1 MEVFVLRHGKAEP
14 YNSQD
19 ASRELVERGRREV
32 EQIIQASLNDLQHIE
47 EIWVSPYI
55 RAQQTAQ
62 IAAHHLRLPLR
73 SQKLLL
79 PETDPR
85 LVISL
90 IQEVQYAS
98 LLLVSHQPL
107 VSRLVD
113 TLCGSAAGFHS
124 METAALACIDMEIAG
139 VGLGSLRWLRHPSL

>member
-32 EQIIQASLNDLQHIE
+32 EQIIQASLIDLQHIE

-62 IAAHHLRLPLR
+62 IAARRFSLPLR

-79 PETDPR
+79 PESDPAA
-85 LVISL
+85 VISV
-90 IQEVQYAS
+90 IQEAKCAS

-113 TLCGSAAGFHS
+113 TLCGSAMGF
-124 METAALACIDMEIAG
+124 METAALACIDLEVAG
-139 VGLGSLRWLRHPSL
+139 AGLGSLRWLRHPSL